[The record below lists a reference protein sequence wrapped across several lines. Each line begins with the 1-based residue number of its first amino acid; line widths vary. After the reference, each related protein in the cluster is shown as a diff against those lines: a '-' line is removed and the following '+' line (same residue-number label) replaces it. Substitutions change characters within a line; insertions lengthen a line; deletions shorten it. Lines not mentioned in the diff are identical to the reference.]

1 MQKKHSGLHVGVSTK
16 FKAKITIASSSHHI
30 ATSLMW
36 KGLDDISTG
45 VLEVSMIDPTSF
57 RLRGFL
63 AIAVAA
69 VLVAAAL
76 RHTLHVYAGFSRE
89 EIGWDALSVAIIAIL
104 AILFFR
110 RASKQ

>member
-1 MQKKHSGLHVGVSTK
+1 
-16 FKAKITIASSSHHI
+16 
-30 ATSLMW
+30 
-36 KGLDDISTG
+36 
-45 VLEVSMIDPTSF
+45 MIDPTGF

-89 EIGWDALSVAIIAIL
+89 EIGWDALSAAIIAIL